1 VLVPTGSNEAKQG
14 LALKTFV
21 ISLYGGPGCGKSTLA
36 AELFAE
42 YKKRGRSVE
51 LVHEWVKGW
60 AWRGTP
66 PKDHVDALYIL
77 AKQARAEATVYG
89 KVETIITDSPLGLC
103 PVYEQLYNPASSLIE
118 TTFRLLEQENRLRG
132 LEGINIFVTRCH
144 KYVNEGRFEEES
156 TAKKVDDMCKELHS
170 GFHVRGFDECV
181 KLLTSLGRL

>member
-1 VLVPTGSNEAKQG
+1 M
-14 LALKTFV
+14 KTFV
-21 ISLYGGPGCGKSTLA
+21 VSLFGGPGCGKSTLA

-42 YKKRGRSVE
+42 YKKRGKSVE

-103 PVYEQLYNPASSLIE
+103 PVYEQLYNPGSSLIE
-118 TTFRLLEQENRLRG
+118 TTFRLMEQENRMKG
-132 LEGINIFVTRCH
+132 LEGINIFVSRRH
-144 KYVNEGRFEEES
+144 NYVAEGRFEAEDA
-156 TAKKVDDMCKELHS
+156 AKKVDDMCRELHS
-170 GFHVRGFDECV
+170 GFHVDGFKSCV
-181 KLLTSLGRL
+181 TLLETLGRL